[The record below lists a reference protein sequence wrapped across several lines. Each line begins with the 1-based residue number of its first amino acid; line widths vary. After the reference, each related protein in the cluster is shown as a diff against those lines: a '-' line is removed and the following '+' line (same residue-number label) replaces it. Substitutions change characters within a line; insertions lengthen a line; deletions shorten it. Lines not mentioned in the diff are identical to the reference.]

1 MSKEENT
8 VKFRVVKIVFRIIL
22 AVLTVLLGTLA
33 MLAYKGIFWMF
44 KTWNHLT
51 MDELVF
57 HLNSPLEGTNEGM
70 IKDFFNSCGIITI
83 ATAVIL
89 IIVMILLMV
98 LCKRKWI
105 FYVASGVIMVISAV
119 VIAYTLSYAWKTLDV
134 SSYKDNQGT
143 YSSFIDDNYVAPTD
157 VTLAFPEQKRNLI
170 YIFLESMEI
179 TYADAESGG
188 AFEENVIPELTK

>member
-98 LCKRKWI
+98 LCK
-105 FYVASGVIMVISAV
+105 
-119 VIAYTLSYAWKTLDV
+119 
-134 SSYKDNQGT
+134 
-143 YSSFIDDNYVAPTD
+143 
-157 VTLAFPEQKRNLI
+157 
-170 YIFLESMEI
+170 
-179 TYADAESGG
+179 
-188 AFEENVIPELTK
+188 